1 MIHPTQAPDTPSTL
15 VFFSRIRDLL
25 EPSGLRQE
33 AQSSLRIRWLTWG
46 AGLDG
51 WLRLGLVL
59 IVDDEQLWGFSGM
72 VSFRIPK
79 WSEQRIA
86 SWVGGWVRTS
96 QSWLQTLDKSID
108 VWGRA
113 GSKWKQGMQYTLGMS
128 PQDARRLFEP
138 KDVSCHTG
146 EPPKI
151 YMNMYVIVYVHLE
164 PQWPIFWRSPPQNK
178 AFSKQNKGHLASRYI

>member
-15 VFFSRIRDLL
+15 VIFSRIRDLL

-59 IVDDEQLWGFSGM
+59 IVDDEQLWGFPGM

-79 WSEQRIA
+79 WSGSKGSQ
-86 SWVGGWVRTS
+86 VGLGVEFFTS

-151 YMNMYVIVYVHLE
+151 YIWICMLLYMCT
-164 PQWPIFWRSPPQNK
+164 
-178 AFSKQNKGHLASRYI
+178 

>member
-59 IVDDEQLWGFSGM
+59 IVDDEQL
-72 VSFRIPK
+72 
-79 WSEQRIA
+79 
-86 SWVGGWVRTS
+86 
-96 QSWLQTLDKSID
+96 
-108 VWGRA
+108 
-113 GSKWKQGMQYTLGMS
+113 
-128 PQDARRLFEP
+128 
-138 KDVSCHTG
+138 
-146 EPPKI
+146 
-151 YMNMYVIVYVHLE
+151 
-164 PQWPIFWRSPPQNK
+164 
-178 AFSKQNKGHLASRYI
+178 